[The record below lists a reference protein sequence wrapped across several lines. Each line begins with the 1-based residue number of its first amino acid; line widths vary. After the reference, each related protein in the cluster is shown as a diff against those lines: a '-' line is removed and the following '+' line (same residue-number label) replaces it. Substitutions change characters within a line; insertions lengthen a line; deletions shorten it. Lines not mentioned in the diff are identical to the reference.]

1 MFPIIKSRP
10 ARSLANQEKSG
21 PIVQIPL
28 LCWDIAHPLLGK
40 HQELANDLNSFA
52 RLAADLNWQSM
63 PELRHPLKDGQTVV
77 VTDRSSR
84 VVWVSRG
91 FSRLTGYQPSE
102 MLGKTPALLQGP
114 LTNTTTR
121 AFVRQR
127 LARCEPVTATIQN
140 YRKDKT
146 PYWCR
151 ISIDPLYNKQAE
163 CTHFMAIEE
172 ELLK

>member
-1 MFPIIKSRP
+1 MPLITKSRP
-10 ARSLANQEKSG
+10 VRALSDHEKSG
-21 PIVQIPL
+21 PIVRVPL
-28 LCWDIAHPLLGK
+28 LCWDIAHPQLGK
-40 HQELANDLNSFA
+40 RLELAHDLDSFA
-52 RLAADLNWQSM
+52 QLATNLDWQTM
-63 PELRHPLKDGQTVV
+63 PELRHPLNSGQAVV

-91 FSRLTGYQPSE
+91 FSRMTGYQPNE

-114 LTNTTTR
+114 LTSLTTR

-127 LARCEPVTATIQN
+127 LARCEAVTTTIQN
-140 YRKDKT
+140 YRKDQT

-172 ELLK
+172 EFVK